1 MKKLTRRKFIIG
13 ALSALGLIGITA
25 WLGKRKILTWI
36 VRKDNEN
43 EPIMTLAPNID
54 DEICVLSSPI
64 SEGPYYLKSPL
75 RTDIREERKGKT
87 LKLKFQ
93 IVDYPSCKP
102 LENAV
107 VEIWQ
112 CDANGNYSGYK
123 EGIGHNIWES
133 AKQLEFGKKQHI
145 EPSNESTY
153 LRGYQKTDSNG
164 NTEFTT
170 IIPGWYDPRVPHIH
184 YKIILNDQEHL
195 TSELYF
201 EPNFCNELF
210 TSVEPYTQYGESPY
224 DFRNDKS
231 LTNVKEGTEL
241 ILNPVKQADNSVLAK
256 AKIGIQLTK
265 KVMFNN
271 V

>member
-1 MKKLTRRKFIIG
+1 MGKITRRKFIVG
-13 ALSALGLIGITA
+13 TLSVLGLIGLSA

-36 VRKDNEN
+36 VRQDNEG
-43 EPIMTLAPNID
+43 EPKMTLTPNID

-75 RTDIREERKGKT
+75 GSDIRQGKIGKT
-87 LKLKFQ
+87 LNLKFQ
-93 IVDYPSCKP
+93 IVDYPSCEP

-112 CDANGNYSGYK
+112 CDAHGNYSGYI

-133 AKQLEFGKKQHI
+133 AKQMEFGKKQHI
-145 EPSNESTY
+145 EPINDSNY
-153 LRGYQKTDSNG
+153 LRGYQKTDAQG
-164 NTEFTT
+164 IAEFTS

-184 YKIILNDQEHL
+184 YKVMINNKLHL

-201 EPNFCNELF
+201 QEDFCKELF
-210 TSVEPYTQYGESPY
+210 TSVEPYNQYGKSPY

-231 LTNVKEGTEL
+231 LANVKEGTGL
-241 ILNPVKQADNSVLAK
+241 ILSPEEKSDNSVFAT
-256 AKIGIQLTK
+256 AKIGIQ
-265 KVMFNN
+265 FG
-271 V
+271 